1 MISGASPR
9 RPYQETL
16 SVSQKPKVKGVADI
30 VFLLDAT
37 SSMAPCIGAVKENI
51 AAFVRQLTDANAN
64 AFIKDWRTKIVG
76 YRDWGCDREPYV
88 DNPFV
93 NTVAALEAQ
102 LAALKDTG
110 GGDEP
115 ESLLE
120 ALYRLANMPVT
131 GPEESRR
138 PDAWRHGRDAR
149 RFVVVFTDASYHETM
164 VDPAGGKVNDVI
176 YAMINAKIALY
187 LFAPDMACY
196 EPLSELDQ
204 SQWYPVTGGTTPQES
219 LKAFVSDRSHFQ
231 EIMEKLARTITM
243 TATVPLA

>member
-1 MISGASPR
+1 MN
-9 RPYQETL
+9 Q
-16 SVSQKPKVKGVADI
+16 QPKVKGVADI

-37 SSMAPCIGAVKENI
+37 GSMAPCIGAVKENI
-51 AAFVRQLTDANAN
+51 AGFVRQLTDGSAN

-76 YRDWGCDREPYV
+76 YRDWTCDREPYV

-93 NTVAALEAQ
+93 NSVASLEAQ
-102 LAALKDTG
+102 LAALNDTG

-120 ALYRLANMPVT
+120 ALYRLANMPT
-131 GPEESRR
+131 AGLGEPPRT
-138 PDAWRHGRDAR
+138 DAWRHGRDAR
-149 RFVVVFTDASYHETM
+149 RFVVVFTDASYHERM
-164 VDPAGGKVNDVI
+164 EEPAGGQVNDVI
-176 YAMINAKIALY
+176 HAMINAKVILY
-187 LFAPDMACY
+187 LFAPDMPCY

-204 SQWYPVTGGTTPQES
+204 SQWYPVSGAGTPQES
-219 LKAFVSDRSHFQ
+219 LKQFVSDRSHFQ